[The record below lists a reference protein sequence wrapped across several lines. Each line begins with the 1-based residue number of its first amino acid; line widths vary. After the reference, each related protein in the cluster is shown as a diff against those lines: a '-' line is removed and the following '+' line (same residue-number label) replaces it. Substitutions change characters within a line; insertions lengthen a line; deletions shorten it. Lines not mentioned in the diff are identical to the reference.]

1 MAHGTVPARKLS
13 AVQPLEPEPGVLVH
27 PASDRR
33 LAVEHW
39 LLSTKPRERH
49 SQIRAEWNEY
59 GVALL
64 PLGTLFSAVR
74 LPGALIQ
81 ALVASRKSQ
90 DIDLFLEEAL
100 QGPVICDPRGSRYYA
115 LVPASVPRTW
125 RQAVDDWRA
134 HAVDCL
140 GRDAYLGVPRVDAVE
155 PRPYE
160 SYWSVPMPSA
170 ASLCAPLSVARV
182 IAAGVHRL
190 AELAAASDAAPGM
203 SPSDH
208 S

>member
-1 MAHGTVPARKLS
+1 M
-13 AVQPLEPEPGVLVH
+13 
-27 PASDRR
+27 
-33 LAVEHW
+33 
-39 LLSTKPRERH
+39 
-49 SQIRAEWNEY
+49 
-59 GVALL
+59 
-64 PLGTLFSAVR
+64 
-74 LPGALIQ
+74 
-81 ALVASRKSQ
+81 
-90 DIDLFLEEAL
+90 
-100 QGPVICDPRGSRYYA
+100 
-115 LVPASVPRTW
+115 
-125 RQAVDDWRA
+125 
-134 HAVDCL
+134 DCL

-182 IAAGVHRL
+182 IAAGVHQL

>member
-1 MAHGTVPARKLS
+1 MAHGTAPSRHLS
-13 AVQPLEPEPGVLVH
+13 AAHPLEPEPGVLVH
-27 PASDRR
+27 PTADRR

-49 SQIRAEWNEY
+49 SQVRAEWNEH

-74 LPGALIQ
+74 LPGPLVEAL
-81 ALVASRKSQ
+81 AASRAPQ
-90 DIDLFLEEAL
+90 DIDLFLDEAL
-100 QGPVICDPRGSRYYA
+100 QGPVICDPRGFRYYA
-115 LVPASVPRTW
+115 LVPANVPRTW
-125 RQAVDDWRA
+125 RQAVDDWNA
-134 HAVDCL
+134 HDVDCL
-140 GRDAYLGVPRVDAVE
+140 GRDAYLGVPRVAAVE

-170 ASLCAPLSVARV
+170 ASLCAPLAVARL

-190 AELAAASDAAPGM
+190 AELAAASETTPGM
-203 SPSDH
+203 SPSER